1 MKKLL
6 KTKGYFLFFVCLF
19 LLMATKSEARLRIP
33 FGSRDVVNVIY
44 TTPEKDSIFIDD
56 NKVDF
61 ACYHKEYNI
70 AYFFPLYIEQEPEL
84 VLYDKKNDMIYAPE
98 TAQQKQFIKDYLK
111 KKGINEEEALNIGW
125 YTRWGGKVVFILL
138 IVLVGAGS
146 LMGKK
151 QEIKE
156 PTKL

>member
-6 KTKGYFLFFVCLF
+6 KTKGYFLFCVCLF

-70 AYFFPLYIEQEPEL
+70 AYFLPLYI
-84 VLYDKKNDMIYAPE
+84 
-98 TAQQKQFIKDYLK
+98 
-111 KKGINEEEALNIGW
+111 
-125 YTRWGGKVVFILL
+125 
-138 IVLVGAGS
+138 
-146 LMGKK
+146 
-151 QEIKE
+151 
-156 PTKL
+156 

>member
-1 MKKLL
+1 MKKFL
-6 KTKGYFLFFVCLF
+6 KSKGYFLFFVGLF
-19 LLMATKSEARLRIP
+19 LLMATKSEARLRFP
-33 FGSRDVVNVIY
+33 FGSRDVV
-44 TTPEKDSIFIDD
+44 
-56 NKVDF
+56 KVDI

-84 VLYDKKNDMIYAPE
+84 VLYDPENEMIYAPE

-125 YTRWGGKVVFILL
+125 YTRWGGKAVFVLL

-151 QEIKE
+151 KEIKE